1 MRDIL
6 KCLTKDTNDDM
17 LTINYV
23 DDDVN
28 IGDISNVATVNYTNN
43 STVKIQKKS
52 TAKLQ
57 ANKIKKSIKIL
68 NKK

>member
-1 MRDIL
+1 MFIKQVSLHLRDIL

-52 TAKLQ
+52 TA
-57 ANKIKKSIKIL
+57 
-68 NKK
+68 

>member
-1 MRDIL
+1 MFIKQVSLHLRDIL

-28 IGDISNVATVNYTNN
+28 IGDISNAATVNYINN

-52 TAKLQ
+52 TA
-57 ANKIKKSIKIL
+57 
-68 NKK
+68 

>member
-28 IGDISNVATVNYTNN
+28 IGDISNAATVNYTNN

-52 TAKLQ
+52 TA
-57 ANKIKKSIKIL
+57 
-68 NKK
+68 